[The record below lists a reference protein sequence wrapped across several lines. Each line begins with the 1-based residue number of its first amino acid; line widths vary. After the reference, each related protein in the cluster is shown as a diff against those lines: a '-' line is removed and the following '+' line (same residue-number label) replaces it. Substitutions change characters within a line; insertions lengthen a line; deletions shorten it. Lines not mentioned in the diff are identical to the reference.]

1 MVNPKL
7 FGFVLF
13 VAGVLIAT
21 YYTIWA
27 FSVLVSLAIYDLYAV
42 AVHEKHIPRV
52 YYVSTATRSVS
63 FLVACIGFGWRNF
76 TYRAIYYQD

>member
-27 FSVLVSLAIYDLYAV
+27 FSVLVSLVIYDLYAV
-42 AVHEKHIPRV
+42 AIHEKHLSRV
-52 YYVSTATRSVS
+52 YYVSTATRGVS
-63 FLVACIGFGWRNF
+63 FLAACNGFGWRNF

>member
-7 FGFVLF
+7 FGLALF

-27 FSVLVSLAIYDLYAV
+27 FSVLVSDLAFELN
-42 AVHEKHIPRV
+42 
-52 YYVSTATRSVS
+52 
-63 FLVACIGFGWRNF
+63 LV
-76 TYRAIYYQD
+76 